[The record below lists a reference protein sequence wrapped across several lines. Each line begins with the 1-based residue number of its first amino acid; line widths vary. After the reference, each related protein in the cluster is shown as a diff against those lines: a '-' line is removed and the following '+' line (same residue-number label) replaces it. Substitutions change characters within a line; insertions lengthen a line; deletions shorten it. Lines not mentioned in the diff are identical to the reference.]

1 MRWFDPAGERTLWA
15 GMCIYAL
22 LLFYGMVLILALL
35 LRQRR
40 HKMLAVAIPL
50 TAVLYCLEQCIDIFT
65 SGSIFSD
72 TARKIIEA
80 FGSLPDGAIL
90 LLLTAATVIE
100 ALFIYDINRR
110 ERTAITPMSVKE
122 AMDTMPMGILF
133 DAPGAP
139 ALLTNYAMHDIYA
152 KATDQV
158 LTAGVEFRER
168 LETGDLLPDCRVV
181 PLGEGRLLVLPDNMA
196 YLLTECDVPYE
207 KYTVHMMTAA
217 DISELYAKTR
227 ELEQMQKHVK
237 ALSEKLAKVNQEI
250 VATTAAREILNARV
264 KIHDTFGNNLL
275 AITRYLT
282 YGGTEAQKVELM
294 ASLRTDISFLKND
307 RERKAQDEYTLLFDT
322 ARRLGLTIHIRGTL
336 PGEDPQ
342 KHIVATAM
350 HESMTNTLRHAHGD
364 TLTVDVTENDG
375 TYQITIINNGEQPTA
390 EITEKGGLVSLRE
403 LCERA
408 GGRMTIR
415 SVPELVLQLTLKK
428 EADDGL

>member
-1 MRWFDPAGERTLWA
+1 
-15 GMCIYAL
+15 
-22 LLFYGMVLILALL
+22 
-35 LRQRR
+35 
-40 HKMLAVAIPL
+40 
-50 TAVLYCLEQCIDIFT
+50 
-65 SGSIFSD
+65 
-72 TARKIIEA
+72 
-80 FGSLPDGAIL
+80 
-90 LLLTAATVIE
+90 
-100 ALFIYDINRR
+100 
-110 ERTAITPMSVKE
+110 
-122 AMDTMPMGILF
+122 
-133 DAPGAP
+133 
-139 ALLTNYAMHDIYA
+139 
-152 KATDQV
+152 
-158 LTAGVEFRER
+158 
-168 LETGDLLPDCRVV
+168 
-181 PLGEGRLLVLPDNMA
+181 
-196 YLLTECDVPYE
+196 
-207 KYTVHMMTAA
+207 MTAA
-217 DISELYAKTR
+217 DVSELYAKTR

-250 VATTAAREILNARV
+250 VATTAEREILDARV

-282 YGGTEAQKVELM
+282 CGGTEAQKAELM

-307 RERKAQDEYTLLFDT
+307 REMKPQDEYTLLFDT

-364 TLTVDVTENDG
+364 TLTVDVTENDDV
-375 TYQITIINNGEQPTA
+375 YQITITNNGEQPTA